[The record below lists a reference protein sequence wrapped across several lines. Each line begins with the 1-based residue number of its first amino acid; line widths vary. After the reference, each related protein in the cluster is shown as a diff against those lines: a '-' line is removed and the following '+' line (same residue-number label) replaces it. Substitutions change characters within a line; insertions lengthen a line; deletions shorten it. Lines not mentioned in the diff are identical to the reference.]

1 MKCHKPK
8 ECVSDANIYHL
19 PKQKDVLL
27 LITFSGNTPEL
38 LSLLP
43 HLPNR
48 LPLIALTSHTSYH
61 TSELTRARPG
71 AILLPAPIPEPET
84 ESFGVSAPTT
94 STTVALALGDALA
107 IACARQIYNH
117 DGNMPADVF
126 KRNHPGG
133 AIGLGTGKGVI
144 RILDLAIR
152 LDEIPAVYG
161 GESGA
166 LDSPPISSSS
176 SESDLNIIEW
186 KYVAPLNV
194 RVVDCLIAAV
204 DSKSGW
210 VKVSWDEFVPPGRL
224 RRVRGNIHADVYD
237 PDMALV
243 VNTSE
248 MVQVFGE
255 SSVEDIRKWVIASR
269 DDRQD
274 PGLQEGAVLGVV
286 VGGEVVGVVE
296 VNELMK

>member
-1 MKCHKPK
+1 M
-8 ECVSDANIYHL
+8 AL
-19 PKQKDVLL
+19 LKQKDVLL

-43 HLPNR
+43 HLPNH

-61 TSELTRARPG
+61 TSELTRDRPG

-107 IACARQIYNH
+107 IACARQIHNR

-133 AIGLGTGKGVI
+133 AIGLGAGKGVV
-144 RILDLAIR
+144 RILDLAVR

-176 SESDLNIIEW
+176 SESDLSTIEW
-186 KYVAPLNV
+186 KYVAPPNV
-194 RVVDCLIAAV
+194 RVMDCLIVAV

-210 VKVSWDEFVPPGRL
+210 VKVSWDDVVPPGRL
-224 RRVRGNIHADVYD
+224 RRVSGSIHADVYD
-237 PDMALV
+237 PGMALV

-248 MVQVFGE
+248 MAQVFGE
-255 SSVEDIRKWVIASR
+255 ASAEDTRKWIIASR
-269 DDRQD
+269 DDRQN

-286 VGGEVVGVVE
+286 VGGEVVGVIE
-296 VNELMK
+296 INELMK

>member
-1 MKCHKPK
+1 MR
-8 ECVSDANIYHL
+8 
-19 PKQKDVLL
+19 KQKDVLL

-43 HLPNR
+43 HLPNH

-61 TSELTRARPG
+61 TSQLTRSRPG
-71 AILLPAPIPEPET
+71 AILLPTPIPEPET

-107 IACARQIYNH
+107 IACARQVYNQ

-133 AIGLGTGKGVI
+133 AIGLGAGKGVV
-144 RILDLAIR
+144 RILDLAVR
-152 LDEIPAVYG
+152 LDDIPAVYDCG
-161 GESGA
+161 SGA

-176 SESDLNIIEW
+176 SESDLNITEW
-186 KYVAPLNV
+186 KYVAPLSV

-204 DSKSGW
+204 DSKHGW
-210 VKVSWDEFVPPGRL
+210 VKVSWDDVVPPGRL
-224 RRVRGNIHADVYD
+224 RRVRGNVHADVYD
-237 PDMALV
+237 QDMALV

-255 SSVEDIRKWVIASR
+255 ASVEDIRKWIIASR

-274 PGLQEGAVLGVV
+274 PRLQEGAVLGVV
-286 VGGEVVGVVE
+286 IGGEIIGVVE
-296 VNELMK
+296 INELMK